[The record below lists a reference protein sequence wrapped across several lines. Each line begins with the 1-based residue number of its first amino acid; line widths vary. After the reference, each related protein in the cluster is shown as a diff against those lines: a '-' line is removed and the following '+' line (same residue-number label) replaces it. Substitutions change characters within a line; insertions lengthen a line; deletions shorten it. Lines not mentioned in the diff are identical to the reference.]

1 MRFVQKTQYPLEDVR
16 NTITAVVRDNPGV
29 LKASTWLP
37 DFMAR
42 DFGLAFFALAHLY
55 VR

>member
-1 MRFVQKTQYPLEDVR
+1 MQKTQYPLEDVR
-16 NTITAVVRDNPGV
+16 NTITAVLQQNPGV
-29 LKASTWLP
+29 FGVSTWLP

-42 DFGLAFFALAHLY
+42 DFGLAFYALAHLY